1 MTAIANRIDESNDV
15 ELMNF
20 LQTVDANI
28 LTEGLAVD
36 RLLSGTSEKL
46 LNLVWTPVIERKY

>member
-1 MTAIANRIDESNDV
+1 
-15 ELMNF
+15 MNF

-46 LNLVWTPVIERKY
+46 LNLVWTPVIERK